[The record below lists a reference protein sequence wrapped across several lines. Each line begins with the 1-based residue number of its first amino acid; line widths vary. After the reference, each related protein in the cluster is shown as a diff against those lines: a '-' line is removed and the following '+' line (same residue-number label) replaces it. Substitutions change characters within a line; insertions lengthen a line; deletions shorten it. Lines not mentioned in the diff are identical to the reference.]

1 MIQRYHKARKNTI
14 SILLSIFV
22 YIASCLM
29 IRSFLDFTKITRRSQ
44 MKEKAQLMDEKAI
57 GRAIT
62 RKKQRYRRCCFSRNK
77 N

>member
-29 IRSFLDFTKITRRSQ
+29 IRSFLDFTKILFNNKDLFIDLGIKQ
-44 MKEKAQLMDEKAI
+44 AI
-57 GRAIT
+57 FL
-62 RKKQRYRRCCFSRNK
+62 YY
-77 N
+77 